1 MDIDVIFVVGFVI
14 AVLSIPAIVSAFSD
28 SRSPRVP
35 AIVVLIGGLMI
46 GYAMNERPGAYSYD
60 TLPDVFVRVIGKIVN

>member
-1 MDIDVIFVVGFVI
+1 MNTDIIFVVGFII

-28 SRSPRVP
+28 SRTPRVP

-46 GYAMNERPGAYSYD
+46 GYAMNERPGAYSFE
-60 TLPDVFVRVIGKIVN
+60 TMPDVFVRVIGKVMN

>member
-1 MDIDVIFVVGFVI
+1 MDPDVLFVVGFAI

-28 SRSPRVP
+28 ERSPRVP

-46 GYAMNERPGAYSYD
+46 GYAISERPNAYSFE
-60 TLPDVFVRVIGKIVN
+60 TLPDVFVRVIGKVMN

>member
-1 MDIDVIFVVGFVI
+1 MDTDIIFVVGFII

-28 SRSPRVP
+28 SRTPRVP

-46 GYAMNERPGAYSYD
+46 GYAVNERPGAYSFE
-60 TLPDVFVRVIGKIVN
+60 TMGDVFVRVVGKVMN

>member
-1 MDIDVIFVVGFVI
+1 MDSDLIFVVGFII

-28 SRSPRVP
+28 SRTPRVP

-46 GYAMNERPGAYSYD
+46 GYAMSERPGAYSFE
-60 TLPDVFVRVIGKIVN
+60 TLPDVFVRVIGKALN

>member
-1 MDIDVIFVVGFVI
+1 MNTDIIFVVGFVI

-28 SRSPRVP
+28 SRTPRVP

-46 GYAMNERPGAYSYD
+46 GYAMNERPGAYSFE
-60 TLPDVFVRVIGKIVN
+60 TMPDVFVRVIGKAMN

>member
-1 MDIDVIFVVGFVI
+1 MDSDVLFVVGFAI

-28 SRSPRVP
+28 DRSPRVP

-46 GYAMNERPGAYSYD
+46 GYAINDRPNAYSFE
-60 TLPDVFVRVIGKIVN
+60 TLPDVFVRVIGKVMN